1 MYCSSNALL
10 IFVQPVLLRSSH
22 TQRLSQGRLLHSHM
36 ATAELALGTIGF
48 CESLYQ
54 FWESFPFNVIFVGHA
69 LYCTVAGSDFKN
81 RWLLHLL
88 VSEAQYF
95 QPSTPSAK

>member
-1 MYCSSNALL
+1 
-10 IFVQPVLLRSSH
+10 
-22 TQRLSQGRLLHSHM
+22 M

-48 CESLYQ
+48 CESLNE
-54 FWESFPFNVIFVGHA
+54 FWKSLPFEYIFVGHA

-88 VSEAQYF
+88 VSGVQYL
-95 QPSTPSAK
+95 QPNPPSRYK